1 MTKDHLKYL
10 RHGIILLM
18 AFISSQTTLA
28 QTDNFRKLHEK
39 LHQEKDS
46 AKYVKTLNNLSFFH
60 HRNNLDSC
68 FWYAT
73 KALEIAMRLRDEK
86 GKSYAYT
93 NFALFYTK
101 KRNLKLAIIYNYKA
115 LEIDYALSDSA
126 NISIDLSNL
135 ALAYRAEG
143 NLGKAQ
149 EYEQRSLL
157 LGSKYPE
164 LGDYKIDLINYLEY
178 YWNKPAKSDSVK
190 WALRELHAISSKKPY
205 SMEWYE
211 SRIYETLVSI
221 KTKPFRQTENQIKDL
236 ADDAYRRGL
245 PDESLTAY
253 TLMLRDVLPMGY
265 DVDSIAYAEKIFLL
279 AKEIGDDEAIMKMIP
294 KLYKHYLPGKD
305 WRRMTLYGASIRQ
318 MATFEQSEAGKLPVV
333 DHISY
338 FLKEQEMQELQI
350 ASQLQQHAIEQSNL
364 QRTSHRLLLIFLLA
378 LLILL
383 LIFTAIYSFSYYAY
397 RRHTRALAAL
407 NAGITEKNIRL
418 QAGDDFKN
426 RLLSLIA
433 NDFRA
438 PINDILHTARL
449 WQRGSNDQR
458 TMLASIG
465 RVELDS
471 RRTLDNFDGILR
483 WIKSQF
489 SDFTYHPV
497 SCDINEMIS
506 EVITGIQADADNKG
520 LHITTS
526 IPAATVIAADP
537 EMLQFVHRT
546 ILRQI
551 ITLTG
556 NNGAINIQ
564 VQQHA
569 GQTTFIA
576 EGAPIAVTP
585 SLLRLLDLPQQE
597 EKLILVTCKDFMNKM
612 GGGLQVKSDKPDSFA
627 FIYLLPRVTA

>member
-1 MTKDHLKYL
+1 MIKDHLKYL
-10 RHGIILLM
+10 HGILLLM
-18 AFISSQTTLA
+18 ALTGSMTALA
-28 QTDNFRKLHEK
+28 QTDNFRQLHEK
-39 LHQEKDS
+39 LQQEKDS
-46 AKYVKTLNNLSFFH
+46 AKYVKLLNSLSFYH

-73 KALEIAMRLRDEK
+73 KALEIALRRQDEK

-101 KRNLKLAIIYNYKA
+101 KRNLKLAIIYNYRA

-149 EYEQRSLL
+149 EYEQRSLQ

-164 LGDYKIDLINYLEY
+164 LGDYKVDLINYLEY
-178 YWNKPAKSDSVK
+178 YWNNPAKIDSVK
-190 WALRELHAISSKKPY
+190 WALRELHTISSKKPY

-211 SRIYETLVSI
+211 SRIYETLTSI
-221 KTKPFRQTENQIKDL
+221 KTKPFRQIEKQLKDL
-236 ADDAYRRGL
+236 AADAYRRGL

-253 TLMLRDVLPMGY
+253 VLMLRDVLPMGY

-279 AKEIGDDEAIMKMIP
+279 AKEIGDDEVIMKMIP

-305 WRRMTLYGASIRQ
+305 WRRIALYGASIRQ
-318 MATFEQSEAGKLPVV
+318 LAMFEQSEAGKLPVV

-364 QRTSHRLLLIFLLA
+364 QRTSHRILLIFLLA

-383 LIFTAIYSFSYYAY
+383 LIFTAIYCFSYYAY

-433 NDFRA
+433 HDFRA

-449 WQRGSNDQR
+449 WQRGTNNQR
-458 TMLASIG
+458 AMLNSIG

-489 SDFTYHPV
+489 SDFAYHPV
-497 SCDINEMIS
+497 PCDINEMIA
-506 EVITGIQADADNKG
+506 EIIAGIEAEAGNQSPR
-520 LHITTS
+520 ITTS
-526 IPAATVIAADP
+526 IPDATVVAADA

-546 ILRQI
+546 ILRQL

-556 NNGAINIQ
+556 NNGTIDIQ

-569 GQTTFIA
+569 GQTTFTA
-576 EGAPIAVTP
+576 TGSPIAVTP
-585 SLLRLLDLPQQE
+585 PLLRLLDLPQQE
-597 EKLILVTCKDFMNKM
+597 DKLILVTCKDFMNKM
-612 GGGLQVKSDKPDSFA
+612 GGSLQVKSDKPDTFA
-627 FIYLLPRVTA
+627 FIYQL